1 MPANQLARCARGN
14 SLVLRFCPQAT
25 IPTVVKVTMHRDTN
39 HIGEQPLEATGRHGG
54 QTTRFCLR
62 LTLLLHFRFGG
73 VLAGLRKISPAL
85 KKRSAQIKL
94 VLMDVDGTMTDGSVT
109 LLSQTDG
116 TALEIK
122 TFDAHDGQ
130 GLTLAQTAGLHTGCI
145 TGRESAALLRRA
157 HEMKM
162 DFIYMKQPVKMPA
175 YEEILAKAG
184 LSDSAVAYV
193 GDDLPDI
200 PLMRRVGLAVAVG
213 NAVPEVKQAAHYTT
227 KALAGHGAVR
237 EAIEL
242 ILKSKG
248 IWKAMIDKARA

>member
-1 MPANQLARCARGN
+1 VRLILSQEASLAR
-14 SLVLRFCPQAT
+14 VL
-25 IPTVVKVTMHRDTN
+25 
-39 HIGEQPLEATGRHGG
+39 
-54 QTTRFCLR
+54 
-62 LTLLLHFRFGG
+62 
-73 VLAGLRKISPAL
+73 KISPAL
-85 KKRSAQIKL
+85 KKRAAQISL

-109 LLSQTDG
+109 LLSQNDG

-130 GLTLAQTAGLHTGCI
+130 GLTLAQTAGLRTGCI

-162 DFIYMKQPVKMPA
+162 EFIYMKQPVKMPA
-175 YEEILAKAG
+175 YEEIVQKAG
-184 LSDSAVAYV
+184 VSDPAVAFI

-200 PLMRRVGLAVAVG
+200 PLLRRVGLAVAVG
-213 NAVPEVKQAAHYTT
+213 DAVPEVKEVAHYTT
-227 KALAGHGAVR
+227 KALAGHGAIR

-248 IWKAMIDKARA
+248 IWEAMIDKARA